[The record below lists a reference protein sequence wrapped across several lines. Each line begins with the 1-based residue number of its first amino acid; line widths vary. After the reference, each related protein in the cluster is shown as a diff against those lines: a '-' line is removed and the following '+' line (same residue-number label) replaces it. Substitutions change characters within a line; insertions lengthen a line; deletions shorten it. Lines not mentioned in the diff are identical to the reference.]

1 MSEFN
6 YAEYLSNLLII
17 QYHNLPKASA
27 TVQALGAD
35 FPDDL
40 IFAVR
45 DGFSLKTATGVQLD
59 ILGKYLGTD
68 RYYINTSGALTALN
82 DQEFSLLLQ
91 LKAIANNSNCS
102 HESIDNA
109 LFDFFGTQIRAES
122 TGNMEMTFFIPAG
135 ATPVMIA
142 SLQKDC
148 LPRPMGVG
156 VRYVVVQT
164 SPMFGFVTYQNQYAY
179 YKTGFRTYDNPD
191 KVGEILN
198 YFKVVDI
205 LGE

>member
-17 QYHNLPKASA
+17 QYHNQPKASA
-27 TVQALGAD
+27 TIQAIGAD

-45 DGFSLKTATGVQLD
+45 DGFSLETATGVQLD

-68 RYYINTSGALTALN
+68 RYYINTSGQITALSDSN
-82 DQEFSLLLQ
+82 FSTLLQ
-91 LKAIANNSNCS
+91 LKAVANNTNCS

-109 LFDFFGTQIRAES
+109 LFNFFGTQIRAES
-122 TGNMEMTFFIPAG
+122 NGNMEMTFFIPAG

-142 SLQKDC
+142 CIQKDC

-156 VRYVVVQT
+156 IRYVIVQT

-179 YKTGFRTYDNPD
+179 YKTGFRTYSNPD
-191 KVGEILN
+191 KVGETLN

>member
-1 MSEFN
+1 MSDFN

-17 QYHNLPKASA
+17 QYNNLPKASA
-27 TVQALGAD
+27 TIQAVGAD

-45 DGFSLKTATGVQLD
+45 DGFSLETATGVQLD

-68 RYYINTSGALTALN
+68 RYYINTSGQLTPLS

-91 LKAIANNSNCS
+91 LKAVANNTNCS

-109 LFDFFGTQIRAES
+109 LYNFFGTQIRAES
-122 TGNMEMTFFIPAG
+122 SGGMEITFFIPAG

-156 VRYVVVQT
+156 IRYVVVQT

-179 YKTGFRTYDNPD
+179 YKTGFRTYSNPD
-191 KVGEILN
+191 KQGEMLN